1 LTGSGPFLRPPDPRL
16 SGVRHPRLSTFIGV
30 SKHSTARRCFSFV
43 AQHLAIGDEAHIRD
57 RLLGA
62 QRRPSA
68 DFPATGLMTSALQNP
83 LDTHVQDRS
92 PERVA
97 PVPSARQ
104 QRVFMR
110 ALGCGGEELVAR
122 VGAETAIKRVETE
135 LRRAKRARS
144 RKLYAL
150 WSVVLVRIETRP
162 ASGGTRSPL
171 EAPSLWPRRVI
182 TRGCKIKGHAMFLVG
197 TNTNRIPPLPPPTVP
212 RRGVSFLLGI

>member
-1 LTGSGPFLRPPDPRL
+1 LAFP
-16 SGVRHPRLSTFIGV
+16 
-30 SKHSTARRCFSFV
+30 KHSTARRCFSFV

-97 PVPSARQ
+97 PVTSARQ

-135 LRRAKRARS
+135 LRRDKRARS
-144 RKLYAL
+144 RKLL
-150 WSVVLVRIETRP
+150 RIVERRSRQDRDETGERRNTKP
-162 ASGGTRSPL
+162 ARSAELMATSGHNAR
-171 EAPSLWPRRVI
+171 
-182 TRGCKIKGHAMFLVG
+182 MQ
-197 TNTNRIPPLPPPTVP
+197 N
-212 RRGVSFLLGI
+212 